1 VRHALTDARYTRTEY
16 LLLPEDFPAQLIEG
30 NLVKEPGPEYGHL
43 QVENRVNRALI
54 EIVGPD
60 RVLVSR
66 ADTPIDEWNVF
77 QPDLAVFREAP
88 PPEGRGTVV
97 PLLVVEI
104 LSPSTEARDRRVKA
118 PGYLRAGV
126 VEVWLVDP
134 RRRRI
139 EIHSRDGVVA
149 AEGDALARSRALAD
163 FVLVPA
169 RLFAPV
175 A

>member
-1 VRHALTDARYTRTEY
+1 VRSAVTDARYTRRDY
-16 LLLPEDFPAQLIEG
+16 LLLPEDFPAPLIEG
-30 NLVKEPGPEYGHL
+30 DLVKEPGPEYGHL
-43 QVENRVNRALI
+43 QVESRVNRALT
-54 EIVGPD
+54 ELVGPD

-77 QPDLAVFREAP
+77 QPDLAVWREAP

-104 LSPSTEARDRRVKA
+104 LSPSTEARDGRVKA

-139 EIHSRDGVVA
+139 EIHSRDGVTA
-149 AEGDALARSRALAD
+149 AEGGAEARSRALAG
-163 FVLVPA
+163 FALVPD
-169 RLFAPV
+169 RLFAP
-175 A
+175 AA